1 MANPDQEKILL
12 KPTYEVVKSICSKF
26 QDESGST
33 DFFMKKLNLKN
44 IGK

>member
-33 DFFMKKLNLKN
+33 DFYEEIKSQKYR
-44 IGK
+44 